1 MARYTGPVCKLCRRE
16 GQKLYLKGERCYTS
30 KCAFERRSYPAGQH
44 GPNQRWRRKES
55 DFAIQLREK
64 QRARRIY
71 GVLERQFRRYFEEAE
86 RSPGL
91 TGANLLA
98 LLESR
103 LDNVVFRM
111 GLADSRA
118 QARQLVQH
126 GHITL
131 NGRKTNI
138 PSALV
143 KPGNVV
149 SITERARRLTYFRER
164 MEHLLKHQPPEWLS
178 LDAQRVA
185 AKVLEAPRREQID
198 VRLNEQ
204 LIVEYY
210 SR

>member
-86 RSPGL
+86 RLPGL

-111 GLADSRA
+111 GLADSRS

-143 KPGNVV
+143 KPGDVV

-164 MEHLLKHQPPEWLS
+164 MEHLMKHQPPEWLS

-185 AKVLEAPRREQID
+185 AKVLEVPRREQID